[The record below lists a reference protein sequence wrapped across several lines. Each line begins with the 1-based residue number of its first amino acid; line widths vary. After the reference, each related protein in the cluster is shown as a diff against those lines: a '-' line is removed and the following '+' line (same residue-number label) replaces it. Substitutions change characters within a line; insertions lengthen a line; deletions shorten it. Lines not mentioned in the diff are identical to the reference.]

1 MRIIA
6 QRVFDASV
14 SVEGKVISKIGKGI
28 LILVGFCKGDD
39 KDTIDHMVSKTINMR
54 LWEAN
59 GKAWAASVKDIDGEI
74 MVVSQFTLFG
84 TLKKGNKPDF
94 HGALTANEAKLLYDT
109 YVGQLRA
116 KFGEDKVQTGQFQ
129 ALMVVSSSNDGP
141 VTLIH
146 EKSDGKAEDK
156 EEEPVLEKQ
165 PPAENIPL

>member
-6 QRVFDASV
+6 QRVLDASV

-28 LILVGFCKGDD
+28 LILVGFCKGDN
-39 KDTIDHMVSKTINMR
+39 KDTIDNMVSKTINMR
-54 LWEAN
+54 LWEAE

-94 HGALTANEAKLLYDT
+94 HGALAANDAKFLYDT
-109 YVGQLRA
+109 YVAQLRA
-116 KFGEDKVQTGQFQ
+116 KFGENKVQTGQFQ
-129 ALMVVSSSNDGP
+129 AHMVVSSSNDGP

-146 EKSDGKAEDK
+146 EKLEEKEK
-156 EEEPVLEKQ
+156 EE
-165 PPAENIPL
+165 